1 MHIDQE
7 GRMKLFLSADDTIV
21 YVQNPKGSTERKK
34 KKENLQTPRRSE
46 FSTVAGYKMNIQ
58 KWVAF
63 EAAFPFSRA
72 T

>member
-34 KKENLQTPRRSE
+34 KRKISKLLEEVSSAQ
-46 FSTVAGYKMNIQ
+46 
-58 KWVAF
+58 
-63 EAAFPFSRA
+63 
-72 T
+72 